1 MPPSLTTMQD
11 SLTVRRYSL
20 SDGFSTRLGG
30 AAAFPALRQSPGF
43 RLLFSLFVSV
53 IWFFL
58 VSAFGAFPAAMPLH
72 GAM

>member
-1 MPPSLTTMQD
+1 MQD

-20 SDGFSTRLGG
+20 TGGFSTRLGG
-30 AAAFPALRQSPGF
+30 AAAFPALLQSPGF
-43 RLLFSLFVSV
+43 RLLFCLFVSV
-53 IWFFL
+53 ICFFL